1 MTIVPV
7 SRLDRHDLTILG
19 DNVRRAIRDDHE
31 DAAIERTLAC
41 HEFDEDECVAD
52 SPHHSILT
60 WRS

>member
-7 SRLDRHDLTILG
+7 SQLDRHDLTILG

-41 HEFDEDECVAD
+41 HELDEDGCVAG
-52 SPHHSILT
+52 SSNLSILA

>member
-7 SRLDRHDLTILG
+7 SQLDRHDLTILG
-19 DNVRRAIRDDHE
+19 DNVRRAIREDHE

-41 HEFDEDECVAD
+41 HELDEDVCMAG
-52 SPHHSILT
+52 SFNPSILA